1 MTPVL
6 TSFDEHKKENNMKNP
21 VAPATQVSLGGYA
34 AKQCAELLRKNL
46 DPTYSVEDQ
55 DPLTAHTQAIMAAGN
70 EFESEVVRVAL
81 MAAIANHVVIDTTA
95 KIGPKRM
102 SALLEEARKATLVV
116 FDGDRSESSLVN
128 RENLTHALC
137 EQPGKVRVLWN
148 PRLRKWRKDGNGR
161 VVWSDRSA
169 EPDVMYRPNPRV
181 AKSARW
187 GAIDVKHHNP
197 FEGSKKGL
205 MWDLSALSAPF
216 PMNSTAKAFEGILKR
231 EDAMQLAHYH
241 RALEFHSLA
250 GEAIGGIIGKEL
262 EGELQIVW
270 LNLNEKMYERGTV
283 SALSLY
289 DEKFAGVL
297 EVAKR
302 EIARREDPTLP
313 VLASPEWKAECNEC
327 IWRSTCH
334 DELSARDH
342 ITLLPGITPARAEAH
357 YLAGVT
363 TVQALAALDIATA
376 KVIDA
381 GVENLAELISEA
393 SLVPANTPAA
403 DLVSKGK
410 GATKKLRALEAAGMQ
425 TAGDLV
431 ALDAKT
437 ASYPT
442 NVFRL
447 VESIDQAR
455 AVDFARMRRTTN
467 VFRKRGIEELE
478 IPRARVEIHVDME
491 NDNHIYMWGVRTVW
505 KYANGKINVTHEP
518 SSLESSLVTYEA
530 TDEAEAKVFASYWK
544 YLSDMI
550 AKANAKHGEGN
561 VRVFHY
567 TAAEDRCMRS
577 LAEKHA
583 GVEGV
588 PTIDE
593 VEAFLASDIWVDLY
607 PVLTNQL
614 IWPTEN
620 LTLKSL
626 AKYVQFEWR
635 DDDPSGSNSV
645 VWYQKA
651 IDESD
656 DESIAMRQRII
667 DYNADDCAATARLL
681 SWLQQYDGKQ
691 MRKLTPIEDL
701 DRRYARAAKPVRT
714 PAVAGR

>member
-1 MTPVL
+1 
-6 TSFDEHKKENNMKNP
+6 MKAP

-46 DPTYSVEDQ
+46 DPAYNVEDQ
-55 DPLTAHTQAIMAAGN
+55 DPFTAHTQAIMAAGN
-70 EFESEVVRVAL
+70 VFESDVVRVAL
-81 MAAIANHVVIDTTA
+81 MDAIAQKIVIDTTT
-95 KIGPKRM
+95 KIGPKR
-102 SALLEEARKATLVV
+102 LEAILDEARRATLVV
-116 FDGDRSESSLVN
+116 FEGDRSESSLVN
-128 RENLTHALC
+128 RENITHALC

-148 PRLRKWRKDGNGR
+148 PRLRKWRKDGKGR
-161 VVWSDRSA
+161 VVWSDRAA

-181 AKSARW
+181 AKTARW

-205 MWDLSALSAPF
+205 MWNMSTLATPF

-262 EGELQIVW
+262 EGELVVVW
-270 LNLNEKMYERGTV
+270 LDLNEKMYERGTV
-283 SALSLY
+283 SALSMY
-289 DEKFAGVL
+289 DEKFAAVL

-302 EIARREDPTLP
+302 EIARRVDPTLP
-313 VLASPEWKAECNEC
+313 VLASPEWKSDCNEC
-327 IWRSTCH
+327 VWRSTCH
-334 DELSARDH
+334 DELSAQDH

-357 YLAGVT
+357 YLSGVT
-363 TVQALAALDIATA
+363 TVQALAGLDVATA

-381 GVENLAELISEA
+381 GVDDLA
-393 SLVPANTPAA
+393 SLIADAQHVAPSTPVTE
-403 DLVSKGK
+403 LVSGN
-410 GATKKLRALEAAGMQ
+410 GAAKKLRALADAGVAVAA
-425 TAGDLV
+425 DLMV
-431 ALDAKT
+431 LDAKT
-437 ASYPT
+437 AQYPAK
-442 NVFRL
+442 VFRL

-455 AVDFARMRRTTN
+455 AVDFARMRRTMS
-467 VFRKRGIEELE
+467 VFRKREVTELLV
-478 IPRARVEIHVDME
+478 PRARVEIHVDME
-491 NDNHIYMWGVRTVW
+491 NDAHIYMWGVRTVW

-518 SSLESSLVTYEA
+518 SSLSSELVTYEA
-530 TDEAEAKVFASYWK
+530 TDESEAAVFAAFWK
-544 YLSDMI
+544 YMTEMI
-550 AKANAKHGEGN
+550 AKADAKHGEGN
-561 VRVFHY
+561 VKVFHY

-577 LAEKHA
+577 LANKHA
-583 GVEGV
+583 GVEGI

-593 VEAFLASDIWVDLY
+593 VEAFLSSDVWVDLY

-651 IDESD
+651 IDSSNEES
-656 DESIAMRQRII
+656 AVMRQRII
-667 DYNADDCAATARLL
+667 DYNEDDCAATARLL

-691 MRKLTPIEDL
+691 MRKLTPI
-701 DRRYARAAKPVRT
+701 
-714 PAVAGR
+714 